1 MNCQEIELHLSGY
14 LEKSLDAI
22 RMKNIETHLTSCPF
36 CRAELHTLSDCIRLV
51 ADLPVLEP
59 PNGFSH
65 RVMAQAREI
74 ELEPRPWHRFFNAF
88 RLTMPV
94 QAAAVVLVSLLA
106 VLLYQNEP
114 QVKNIAFTESPRATL
129 PSNIEERTTLDRME
143 STPVTPSKDLRSRS
157 AKREMNTARETAPQ
171 PAAQARQGASAAS
184 NLMKDEAVTPPSAQ
198 SVEPEK
204 APEKA
209 VESRVVAPRRATIQA
224 QEVSTGSESLRPGA
238 DALGIGAAVG
248 ALSRSPFRASP
259 FSAERALSP
268 LSEPNPDFEF
278 VVKRRSSER
287 RDQKEASGNDLRK
300 RSEATTGAMSAS
312 ERSVASPATTA
323 NQVVEIRW
331 FTVAPHH
338 YEQFKKELAAEAIID
353 SEKSVA
359 AKENDFG
366 LKTPRELLI
375 KVTILPSER

>member
-22 RMKNIETHLTSCPF
+22 RMKSIETHLNTCPF

-51 ADLPVLEP
+51 ADLPILEP
-59 PNGFSH
+59 PSGFAQG
-65 RVMAQAREI
+65 VMAQAREI
-74 ELEPRPWHRFFNAF
+74 ELEPRPWRRFFAAF
-88 RLTMPV
+88 KLTAPV
-94 QAAAVVLVSLLA
+94 QAAAVVLVGVLA
-106 VLLYQNEP
+106 VVLYQREP
-114 QVKNIAFTESPRATL
+114 QVKDIAFTKPPQATPL
-129 PSNIEERTTLDRME
+129 EVQDKTTLDGME
-143 STPVTPSKDLRSRS
+143 STPVAAPKDSRSRG
-157 AKREMNTARETAPQ
+157 ARREINTAAKTAP
-171 PAAQARQGASAAS
+171 PSALQARQAPSAAG
-184 NLMKDEAVTPPSAQ
+184 NLMKDEAITPQ
-198 SVEPEK
+198 SPRSIEPEK
-204 APEKA
+204 ASEKA
-209 VESRVVAPRRATIQA
+209 VESGIVAPRRATIQA
-224 QEVSTGSESLRPGA
+224 QEVSTGESLRSSA
-238 DALGIGAAVG
+238 DALGVGAAVG

-259 FSAERALSP
+259 FSSERALSP

-287 RDQKEASGNDLRK
+287 REQKQAANNDLRK
-300 RSEATTGAMSAS
+300 RSDATAGATSVA
-312 ERSVASPATTA
+312 EGSVASPGMPA

-331 FTVAPHH
+331 FTVAQQH

-353 SEKSVA
+353 SERSVA

>member
-1 MNCQEIELHLSGY
+1 MNCQEIELQLSGY

-51 ADLPVLEP
+51 ADLPILEP
-59 PNGFSH
+59 PSGFSH
-65 RVMAQAREI
+65 RIMAHAREI
-74 ELEPRPWHRFFNAF
+74 ELEPRPWHRFFAAF
-88 RLTMPV
+88 KLTVPV

-106 VLLYQNEP
+106 VVLYQKEP
-114 QVKNIAFTESPRATL
+114 QVKNIAFTESPRATPPL
-129 PSNIEERTTLDRME
+129 EIQEKTTLDRME
-143 STPVTPSKDLRSRS
+143 SAPVTPPKDSLSRS
-157 AKREMNTARETAPQ
+157 AKRDIQTARETASAQ
-171 PAAQARQGASAAS
+171 PANQSRQAAAS
-184 NLMKDEAVTPPSAQ
+184 RLMKDEAVTPQSPP
-198 SVEPEK
+198 SVESEK
-204 APEKA
+204 ATEKA
-209 VESRVVAPRRATIQA
+209 GESRIVAPRRATIQA
-224 QEVSTGSESLRPGA
+224 QEVSTGSESLRPSA

-259 FSAERALSP
+259 FSAERTLSP

-278 VVKRRSSER
+278 VVKRRSNEKP
-287 RDQKEASGNDLRK
+287 DKKEAASNDLRK
-300 RSEATTGAMSAS
+300 RPEATAGAMNVG
-312 ERSVASPATTA
+312 ERSIASPGTPA

-331 FTVAPHH
+331 FTVAPQH

-353 SEKSVA
+353 TEKSVA